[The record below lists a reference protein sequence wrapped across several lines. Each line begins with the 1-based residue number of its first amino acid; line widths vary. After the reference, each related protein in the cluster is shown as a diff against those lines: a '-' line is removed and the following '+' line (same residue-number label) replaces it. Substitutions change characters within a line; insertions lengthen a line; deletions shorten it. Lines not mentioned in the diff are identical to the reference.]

1 MGRHRTID
9 HRQPPRAA
17 GIPMILKGGEKVP
30 SHPVAEVA
38 TDEVVQLRALV
49 RHQAGAV
56 DGLEQKLRVSRA
68 ELQGL
73 KQALQDARDE
83 TTNIR
88 RLQQQPEQ
96 EGQLPNR
103 IEIVTVDEIKRSGDT
118 ATMTVLADLD
128 GTVGETH
135 MVMPVNQV
143 KILIKQKQAKKVQ
156 PDG

>member
-1 MGRHRTID
+1 MV
-9 HRQPPRAA
+9 
-17 GIPMILKGGEKVP
+17 LKNGEKVP
-30 SHPVAEVA
+30 AHPVPEVE
-38 TDEVVQLRALV
+38 TDEVVQLRRLT
-49 RHQAGAV
+49 RQQAGAI
-56 DGLEQKLRVSRA
+56 DNLEQKLRVNQA

-73 KQALQDARDE
+73 KQQLQDARDE

-96 EGQLPNR
+96 EGLLPNR

-135 MVMPVNQV
+135 VVLPVKQV
-143 KILIKQKQAKKVQ
+143 KLLIQQKQQAKKAK
-156 PDG
+156 P